1 MNEFS
6 EDNLK
11 ALHQLTDEVFVISN
25 KPQLSVVQ
33 KMKQIS
39 CDIMATGIHKV
50 PMDYFFCKTCD
61 KEHKYPICKVCAE
74 QCHRSHLILDY
85 VQASEGHLSIC
96 MCGFKGHT
104 IKNKKKEEEI
114 DIEQNSS
121 KCYFNNLSA
130 SAGLY
135 EYYISHKGKKI
146 CVFCYHFCCHYLN
159 TNEDDEESRLRA
171 FQKYKF
177 KKVTLNQKEFLKG
190 IEEGQIY
197 CDCFSLND
205 SRHKITDYLYIFL
218 NHLNQP
224 YYNEFDD
231 DNYFS
236 ELSPTKLLN
245 LFFTSIELFES
256 IYTNFFTEYNEF
268 LENLNLKSDRIV
280 IGPSLANGI
289 KNFCSNAN
297 NCVENFYFNEKIN
310 IYFTTDLTKD
320 LLEKN
325 LKINEQ
331 NTKFIIDYLRGYI
344 KFRLNSYMEQMQ
356 KYLITDIFNL
366 TPFQRNLWCKKCQ
379 SIFYSSGLKKSNL
392 IKTVV
397 NSIENIIRQR
407 PDLEDSIEIFIELL
421 RIIKFYARFYFL
433 NKEEIIE
440 VGKILEDFFGYL
452 SDFLSSEDSIEIPLK
467 EKRIKLFKT
476 IIKIVTYFS
485 VYINDETFFSFF
497 GLKNEFENEEDNE
510 KIYYHSFTEV
520 SKLSNKILI
529 LVSYSLMREYEVATF
544 LIKKNENNKKERKN
558 KKMKSTFY
566 LDDMLDENN
575 NKEINGEN
583 ADNKNEEENK
593 MSLEQYHI
601 WLTRIFDIIQFNLDF
616 NLQNNDIYLHGLL
629 RCINKNLPL
638 FYDLITDNE
647 GEEFQIFYKSCTDIV
662 EHLESLYF
670 DFFNSSHIT
679 FDLIQEYIIN
689 TTNNLLSKCSY
700 NLDNLIDNQGYTYFC
715 DCKNLLN
722 NDNNFENKE
731 NKMTYEFMLNKIP
744 NLIYSITKIFTLLK
758 EKSSYSDE
766 LIHNILK
773 LCFAFISN
781 NPDNCLVGI
790 SIPII
795 KNLIQIPQPY
805 LCCIIDYMT
814 YALQILSEKN
824 IDLNIGFY
832 LARFGIQIFQK
843 TFNKDSPKSGKIPP
857 IYYHCLIKLLN
868 LLELLFTFKLNDQ
881 SHYLNFIKPCLESL
895 LENDIIQNYKI
906 YLLKIAEDF
915 KKNKK
920 DYTSRKIFDNPKFF
934 DKQFETYIKSSN
946 IFNSNLVF
954 QIFFRLMKLI
964 TKAFD
969 VNALEDIPDFLKN
982 FFLPEDI
989 LKVLT
994 IITLDIPLRIEL
1006 IKYFRMIYIDLS
1018 IDKSSI
1024 EKYRFKFHEELD
1036 TEVEEI
1042 TDGLI
1047 SVDSMKIFLF
1057 LQRLIKVSNYDF
1069 NSKASQLEYDLLFF
1083 EIKNFRKIIV
1093 STKTYDKKVYM
1104 SYIEN
1109 GIILPVKIYLN
1120 KVLSMMMTICGEGLL
1135 KLYRLCYYV
1144 LIMKEFIIE
1153 SNIISNMSEEDKGE
1167 SVFKD
1172 QDFKGE
1178 RALHEV
1184 KEDIA
1189 TITNENF
1196 SVLNYREI
1204 YLYIN
1209 KHVMSL
1215 IEEPTSVEL
1224 LIYLSEYQKYEKKEK
1239 ENFKKKLKKS
1249 GILLDKFPFNKAWE
1263 AYEAYIFQKTNFD
1276 KSSIKANFEDNIIN
1290 GEITY
1295 RTILLKYLMFLATNK
1310 ADCFEE
1316 EGINM
1321 LLKLLQNEPDE
1332 SQVALFYQKEKNEE
1346 NKEVNLKSSEIKNT
1360 NYDLKIRSSFK
1371 KKQIEEIY
1379 YMATNCFD
1387 NLLSCIFSQYNPTSL
1402 ELSDEYYKACHI
1414 IQIFKYL
1421 CEAHNQN
1428 FQKRLMNEINF
1439 DIGTKAKLNFYDM
1452 MLYVLDKIII
1462 ISSWEQLK
1470 GEDEVQVYFYA
1481 LFTCLVE
1488 LLIEIVRGSDASNF
1502 KNFFEEEKK
1511 ESPIITDQD
1520 LIPNLQNQNKKEN
1533 NSKEKNYKYEK
1544 GKALKVFLHNIRKIM
1559 FENTSQSEIL
1569 FSVRK
1574 SLMDFILS
1582 FMEEVNCPYKIKSLI
1597 MSCYNPGII
1606 IKSICTALKI
1616 YYLKHELKKNK
1627 NIKDRFNFPDEKT
1640 KEQIRQE
1647 NIKRLK
1653 TNQIVEKNLAS
1664 SRRQDKNIKGGF
1676 QNNVDE
1682 KEDHENVQNDKK
1694 PFNKILKQI
1703 KFNEE
1708 LCDKFL
1714 KFYFEDRTFSETKIF
1729 ALCNAYFKY
1738 FQLIYIQYK
1747 NEEAVDFWNR
1757 VHNQTPEAL
1766 SAYNKRNKL
1775 NKNRISLSV
1784 INDESILE
1792 AYYVIKLFKEISKY
1806 VLVKISPEIP
1816 PVYIIYTIHPYSKYL
1831 SKDSKSEFL
1840 RTVDRKNRY
1849 TKLYDLIDS
1858 SEYFR
1863 LEIIYNYNYLRNSKL
1878 LRISTEINYRIIGY
1892 ISFLIALCLNF
1903 VLFSTLHNNGQNAYG
1918 DITMPLIDLISYAFA
1933 FIFMIIVLF
1942 WFLTKYQLYYEIEK
1956 TKYIQHHYNK
1966 SNFIETELTFRDY
1979 VSINYETIM
1988 GKGELDPLLF
1998 FIFFILLGSFYD
2010 ELRFLYSFSLLSI
2023 LSLNQSLK
2031 NIALSFITKG
2041 NSLMWT
2047 SLFTIVLLYEY
2058 SGWGFFFQKD
2068 RFYETNGRDKPDEMC
2083 KSLLYCFLTMINN
2096 GMRWHCGVG
2105 KITRSESYILH
2116 FWSFIHRFCFDLLFF
2131 WLIEV
2136 VMLKIVYGIILD
2148 SFSELRQAHNLIE
2161 KDMTNNCF
2169 ICNLDKDECEKNNI
2183 NFNEHCEQ
2191 VHNVWDYVFYMITL
2205 RMNDPA
2211 NLNAINSRNRQ
2222 KIMEKKIDWLPD
2234 SSLDRIEDNHLKV
2247 E

>member
-1 MNEFS
+1 MYGYS

-11 ALHQLTDEVFVISN
+11 ALHQITDEVFVISN
-25 KPQLSVVQ
+25 KPQLSIIQ
-33 KMKQIS
+33 KMKQIP

-74 QCHRSHLILDY
+74 QCHKSHLILDY
-85 VQASEGHLSIC
+85 VQASEGHKSIC
-96 MCGFKGHT
+96 MCGFKGHV
-104 IKNKKKEEEI
+104 IKIKKKEEEII

-121 KCYFNNLSA
+121 KCYFNDLSIA
-130 SAGLY
+130 AGLY
-135 EYYISHKGKKI
+135 EYYISQKGKKI

-177 KKVTLNQKEFLKG
+177 KKVSLNQKEFLKG

-197 CDCFSLND
+197 CDCYTLND

-218 NHLNQP
+218 NNLNQP
-224 YYNEFDD
+224 YFNEIDD

-236 ELSPTKLLN
+236 DLSPTKLIN
-245 LFFTSIELFES
+245 LFFNCVELFES
-256 IYTNFFTEYNEF
+256 IYSNFFTEYNEF
-268 LENLNLKSDRIV
+268 LENLNMKGDRIQ
-280 IGPSLANGI
+280 IGPFLANGFT
-289 KNFCSNAN
+289 NFSSNGN

-310 IYFTTDLTKD
+310 MYFTTNLAKNI
-320 LLEKN
+320 LEKN
-325 LKINEQ
+325 IQKNEQ
-331 NTKFIIDYLRGYI
+331 NNKFVLDYLRGYI
-344 KFRLNSYMEQMQ
+344 KFRLGSYMEQMQ
-356 KYLITDIFNL
+356 RYLITDIFNL
-366 TPFQRNLWCKKCQ
+366 TPFQRFIWFKKCQ
-379 SIFYSSGLKKSNL
+379 LIFYSNGLKKSNL
-392 IKTVV
+392 IKTIL
-397 NSIENIIRQR
+397 NSIIKIIRQR
-407 PDLEDSIEIFIELL
+407 PDLEDSIEIIIELL

-433 NKEEIIE
+433 VKEDIIE
-440 VGKILEDFFGYL
+440 VCKIFEDLFGYL
-452 SDFLSSEDSIEIPLK
+452 SDFLSSEDNDDIPLK
-467 EKRIKLFKT
+467 DKMIKLFKT
-476 IIKIVTYFS
+476 IIKIISYFS
-485 VYINDETFFSFF
+485 VYINDDVFFSFF
-497 GLKNEFENEEDNE
+497 DLKNEFEDEEDNE
-510 KIYYHSFTEV
+510 PNFYHSFTEA

-529 LVSYSLMREYEVATF
+529 LVSNSVMKEYEVTTF
-544 LIKKNENNKKERKN
+544 LIQTRERNKIRKINMKDKNEINLEELFDEHDIKHNK
-558 KKMKSTFY
+558 
-566 LDDMLDENN
+566 
-575 NKEINGEN
+575 GEN
-583 ADNKNEEENK
+583 DGIKSGEDSQ
-593 MSLEQYHI
+593 MTLEQYQI
-601 WLTRIFDIIQFNLDF
+601 CLTRIFDLIQFNLDF
-616 NLQNNDIYLHGLL
+616 NLQNTDVYLNGLL
-629 RCINKNLPL
+629 RCFNKNLPL

-647 GEEFQIFYKSCTDIV
+647 KEEFLMFGKNCDDIV
-662 EHLESLYF
+662 ENLESYYY
-670 DFFNSSHIT
+670 DFFNTSHVT
-679 FDLIQEYIIN
+679 FDLIQEYIISS
-689 TTNNLLSKCSY
+689 TNILLSKCSY
-700 NLDNLIDNQGYTYFC
+700 NLDNLMDNQGQTYFC
-715 DCKNLLN
+715 DYKNIFPINEQNL
-722 NDNNFENKE
+722 ENE
-731 NKMTYEFMLNKIP
+731 MTFEFMLNKVP
-744 NLIYSITKIFTLLK
+744 NLLYSITKVFTLVK
-758 EKSSYSDE
+758 EKSSYSE
-766 LIHNILK
+766 QLITNILK
-773 LCFAFISN
+773 LCFSFISN
-781 NPDNCLVGI
+781 NPDNCLIGI
-790 SIPII
+790 SIPIL
-795 KNLIQIPQPY
+795 KNLIQIPKPY

-814 YALQILSEKN
+814 YALEILSSNN
-824 IDLNIGFY
+824 IELNIGFHI
-832 LARFGIQIFQK
+832 ARFGIQIYQSSSK
-843 TFNKDSPKSGKIPP
+843 QEPSKKNKAIP
-857 IYYHCLIKLLN
+857 INYNCLIKLFN
-868 LLELLFTFKLNDQ
+868 LLELLFTFKLSDQ
-881 SHYLNFIKPCLESL
+881 NHYLNFIKPCLESF
-895 LENDIIQNYKI
+895 LEYDIIKNYKN
-906 YLLKIAEDF
+906 YLLRIAEDF

-920 DYTSRKIFDNPKFF
+920 DYTSRKTFDNQDFF
-934 DKQFETYIKSSN
+934 DKQFENYIKGSN
-946 IFNSNLVF
+946 TINSHF
-954 QIFFRLMKLI
+954 AFKIFFGLMKLV
-964 TKAFD
+964 TKTFD
-969 VNALEDIPDFLKN
+969 VNALDDIPEFLKN
-982 FFLPEDI
+982 FLLPEEI
-989 LKVLT
+989 LKILS

-1006 IKYFRMIYIDLS
+1006 IKYFRMIYIDIS
-1018 IDKSSI
+1018 IDKSKI

-1047 SVDSMKIFLF
+1047 SVDSIKLFIF

-1069 NSKASQLEYDLLFF
+1069 NSKASQMEYDLLFF

-1093 STKTYDKKVYM
+1093 NSKSYEKKIYM

-1144 LIMKEFIIE
+1144 LIMKEYIIE
-1153 SNIISNMSEEDKGE
+1153 SNIISNISEDDKIE
-1167 SVFKD
+1167 SIFKE
-1172 QDFKGE
+1172 QELKGE

-1189 TITNENF
+1189 TITNPNF

-1239 ENFKKKLKKS
+1239 ANFKKKLKKQ
-1249 GILLDKFPFNKAWE
+1249 GITLNKFPFNKAWE
-1263 AYEAYIFQKTNFD
+1263 AYETYMLQKTNFD

-1295 RTILLKYLMFLATNK
+1295 RTILLKYLMFLSTNK

-1332 SQVALFYQKEKNEE
+1332 SQVALFYQKEKSDD
-1346 NKEVNLKSSEIKNT
+1346 NKEINLKSQEIKNQ
-1360 NYDLKIRSSFK
+1360 NNDIKIRASFK
-1371 KKQIEEIY
+1371 KKQAEEIY
-1379 YMATNCFD
+1379 YMAKNCFD

-1428 FQKRLMNEINF
+1428 FQKRLMNEITF
-1439 DIGTKAKLNFYDM
+1439 DIGQNNKLNFYDM
-1452 MLYVLDKIII
+1452 MLFVLDKIII
-1462 ISSWEQLK
+1462 ISSWENLK
-1470 GEDEVQVYFYA
+1470 ADDDAQVYFYA
-1481 LFTCLVE
+1481 IFTCLVE
-1488 LLIEIVRGSDASNF
+1488 LLIEIIRGSDANNF

-1511 ESPIITDQD
+1511 EVVLEIENEI
-1520 LIPNLQNQNKKEN
+1520 NNNQKDKNKKEN
-1533 NSKEKNYKYEK
+1533 KTENYKYEK

-1574 SLMDFILS
+1574 NLMDFILS
-1582 FMEEVNCPYKIKSLI
+1582 FMEEVNCPIKIKSLI
-1597 MSCYNPGII
+1597 MSYYSPSII

-1616 YYLKHELKKNK
+1616 YHLQHELKTNKKIIDVFSDLKQQNK
-1627 NIKDRFNFPDEKT
+1627 NENET
-1640 KEQIRQE
+1640 IR
-1647 NIKRLK
+1647 RLK

-1664 SRRQDKNIKGGF
+1664 SRKQNKKIKGGF
-1676 QNNVDE
+1676 RNSIDQEV
-1682 KEDHENVQNDKK
+1682 KKENVQNSQK

-1703 KFNEE
+1703 KFDEE

-1714 KFYFEDRTFSETKIF
+1714 KLYFEDGSFSETKIF

-1738 FQLIYIQYK
+1738 FQLIYIQFR
-1747 NEEAVDFWNR
+1747 NEEAIDFWNR
-1757 VHNQTPEAL
+1757 VHNQSPETLAE
-1766 SAYNKRNKL
+1766 YNRRNKL
-1775 NKNRISLSV
+1775 NKNVNSLRFV
-1784 INDESILE
+1784 NDESILE

-1816 PVYIIYTIHPYSKYL
+1816 PLYIIYTIHPYSKYL
-1831 SKDSKSEFL
+1831 SSDSKSEFL
-1840 RTVDRKNRY
+1840 RNVDRKNRY
-1849 TKLYDLIDS
+1849 SKLYDLIES

-1863 LEIIYNYNYLRNSKL
+1863 LEIIYNFTYLRNNKI
-1878 LRISTEINYRIIGY
+1878 LRMSTEINYRIIGY

-1903 VLFSTLHNNGQNAYG
+1903 VLFSTLHNSGQDAYG
-1918 DITMPLIDLISYAFA
+1918 GGTTMDAIDFLSYGFSIIFA
-1933 FIFMIIVLF
+1933 IIVLF

-1956 TKYIQHHYNK
+1956 AKYLQHHYNK
-1966 SNFIETELTFRDY
+1966 SNYGINNLTFRDY
-1979 VSINYETIM
+1979 LSINYETIM
-1988 GKGELDPLLF
+1988 GKGELDPFLY

-2010 ELRFLYSFSLLSI
+2010 QLRFLYSFSLLSI

-2047 SLFTIVLLYEY
+2047 SLFTMVLLYEY

-2068 RFYETNGRDKPDEMC
+2068 RFYETDNRDKPDEMC

-2116 FWSFIHRFCFDLLFF
+2116 FWPFVHRFCFDLIFF

-2136 VMLKIVYGIILD
+2136 IMLKILYGIILD

-2183 NFNEHCEQ
+2183 NFQEHCEK
-2191 VHNVWDYVFYMITL
+2191 VHNVWDYAFYMITL
-2205 RMNDPA
+2205 RMNDPTT
-2211 NLNAINSRNRQ
+2211 LNAINSRNRQ
-2222 KIMEKKIDWLPD
+2222 KILEKRVDWLPD
-2234 SSLDRIEDNHLKV
+2234 STLDKIEDNNLKV